1 MWQGSWIRLWTLTSS
16 LCGMSR
22 LAGWFLLNK
31 MTKHTTLFYL
41 CISQKVFGKARKTSV
56 AYSLLRRKLLNYIQ
70 QLTESEIQQSSFAR
84 NLTKVLFAALK
95 DKKAPTTIIEESLRF
110 KQLRLN
116 CLKKQKKNT

>member
-1 MWQGSWIRLWTLTSS
+1 M
-16 LCGMSR
+16 
-22 LAGWFLLNK
+22 
-31 MTKHTTLFYL
+31 
-41 CISQKVFGKARKTSV
+41 
-56 AYSLLRRKLLNYIQ
+56 AYSILRRKLLNYIQ